1 MENKMNFLKNLS
13 LKGKILL
20 IMIIPLAAY
29 LIVAGLNLFNSYTLL
44 NSYNNIHT
52 LSVLSNNISSLVH
65 ELQKERGMSAG
76 FLGNKTNNFQSKL
89 DAQRSNT
96 DEKRKLLADGLA
108 TFSFEDFDQEL
119 KYKMDNALANIARIE
134 NERQAISS
142 RQRTTKE
149 AVSFYTATNTSL
161 LDIIGYMTHLSTNAE
176 LTSEISAYYNF
187 LQSKERA
194 GKERAVMSGV
204 FSRGS
209 FTAKTFEIF
218 VRLITEQNT
227 YLSVFK
233 TFTGP
238 DELKFFNSNVS
249 GSVVD
254 EVERMRRIALEVN
267 LDTTKSF
274 GVDPVIWFETTTKK
288 INLLKKVED
297 FFSKDLQEHTERLA
311 SGQKRKM
318 GISLTI
324 FTVIILLCFFLGYFV
339 SSLILKGVKQ
349 ATDVALEL
357 AEGEGDLTKRIN
369 LKTSDETGQLGRSV
383 DKMLNNLSSMIG
395 QIQSISGSLDSSN
408 RELFNLSSDMTEE
421 TENVSGRASTVSA
434 AAEEMSVNME
444 TVSLAVEEATQNV
457 ASVAAATEEIASIS
471 QEISENTE
479 KARVI
484 TSKAVAQ
491 AASSSKRVD
500 ELGHAANEIGKV
512 TETITEIS
520 EQTNLLALNATI
532 EAARAGEAG
541 KGFAV
546 VANEIKD
553 LANQT
558 AEATFEIK
566 TRIETIQS
574 STRGTVS
581 EIEEIS
587 SVIDEINEIVTGIS
601 ASVDT
606 QTATTTEISGN
617 INQTAQG
624 IQEVTENVS
633 QASAVAREVAQDIA
647 VVDQSS
653 AQILNSSKNVN
664 NNASEL
670 NTLAEQLQGLVGKF
684 RV

>member
-1 MENKMNFLKNLS
+1 MNFLKNLS
-13 LKGKILL
+13 LKGKVLL
-20 IMIIPLAAY
+20 IMTIPLAAY
-29 LIVAGLNLFNSYTLL
+29 LVVAGANLLSRYNLL
-44 NSYNNIHT
+44 NSYNNIYT
-52 LSVLSNNISSLVH
+52 LSILSSNISNLVH

-76 FLGNKTNNFQSKL
+76 FLGDKGDKFRSKL
-89 DAQRSNT
+89 GTQRNNT
-96 DEKRKLLADGLA
+96 DQKKQLLVDSLA
-108 TFSFEDFDQEL
+108 NFKFENFDQEL
-119 KYKMDNALANIARIE
+119 KYKTDKALANLARIE

-142 RQRTTKE
+142 LQRSTKE
-149 AVSFYTATNTSL
+149 AVTYYTSTNTSL

-209 FTAKTFEIF
+209 FTAETYSTF
-218 VRLITEQNT
+218 VQLITEQNT
-227 YLSVFK
+227 FLSVFK

-238 DELKFFNSNVS
+238 DEKNFFNRTIS

-254 EVERMRRIALEVN
+254 KVEQMRKAALAVN
-267 LDTTKSF
+267 LDTTKNF
-274 GVDPVIWFETTTKK
+274 GVDPVVWFDTITKK
-288 INLLKKVED
+288 INLLKTVED
-297 FFSKDLQEHTERLA
+297 FFSKNIQEHSKKLA
-311 SGQKRKM
+311 KNQRRIM
-318 GISLTI
+318 IASLTI
-324 FTVIILLCFFLGYFV
+324 FSVIVALCFFLGYFV
-339 SSLILKGVKQ
+339 SSLILKGVRQ

-357 AEGEGDLTKRIN
+357 AEGEGDLTTRIN
-369 LKTSDETGQLGRSV
+369 LQTKDEIGLLGQSV
-383 DKMLNNLSSMIG
+383 DRMLNNLSSMIG
-395 QIQSISGSLDSSN
+395 QIQSISNSLDSSN
-408 RELFNLSSDMTEE
+408 RELFDLSTEMTEE
-421 TENVSGRASTVSA
+421 TENVAGRASTVSA

-479 KARVI
+479 KARNI

-491 AASSSKRVD
+491 AASSSQRVD

-587 SVIDEINEIVTGIS
+587 AVIDEINEIVTSIS
-601 ASVDT
+601 GSVDT
-606 QTATTTEISGN
+606 QTATTNEISAN

-633 QASAVAREVAQDIA
+633 QASTVAREVAQDIA
-647 VVDQSS
+647 VVDLSS

-664 NNASEL
+664 SNAGEL
-670 NTLAEQLQGLVGKF
+670 SNLAEQLQGLVGKF
-684 RV
+684 TV